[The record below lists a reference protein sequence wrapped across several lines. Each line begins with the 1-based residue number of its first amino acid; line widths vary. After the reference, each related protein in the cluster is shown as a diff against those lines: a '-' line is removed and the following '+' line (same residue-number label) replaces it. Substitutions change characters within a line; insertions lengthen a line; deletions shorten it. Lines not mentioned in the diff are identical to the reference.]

1 MKIQGTKYIW
11 ITGGRNFRANDLKTT
26 EWIGAGQE
34 RGRSIIGPDL
44 PKAMNSQCIVSYKNT
59 VLIIGGRT
67 NSELRT
73 NSVLVYKFR
82 DLNDF
87 RYLVYNM
94 AIRVV
99 KFSNGGYKIRK
110 IFA

>member
-1 MKIQGTKYIW
+1 MW

-26 EWIGAGQE
+26 EWIGAGKE
-34 RGRSIIGPDL
+34 RGRNIAGPDL
-44 PKAMNSQCIVSYKNT
+44 PKAMNSQCMVSYKNI
-59 VLIIGGRT
+59 VLIIGGNTHGRKG
-67 NSELRT
+67 T

-82 DLNDF
+82 DLYDF

-99 KFSNGGYKIRK
+99 KFLNGGYKIRK
-110 IFA
+110 IFAFKGNY

>member
-1 MKIQGTKYIW
+1 MNIQGTEYVW

-34 RGRSIIGPDL
+34 RGRSITGPDL
-44 PKAMNSQCIVSYKNT
+44 PKAMNSQCMVSYKNT
-59 VLIIGGRT
+59 VLIIGGNT
-67 NSELRT
+67 PGRT
-73 NSVLVYKFR
+73 NSVMVYKFR

-94 AIRVV
+94 TIRVV

>member
-1 MKIQGTKYIW
+1 MKIQGTEYIW

-34 RGRSIIGPDL
+34 RGRSIVGPDL
-44 PKAMNSQCIVSYKNT
+44 TEAMNSQCMVSYKNT
-59 VLIIGGRT
+59 VLIIGGNT
-67 NSELRT
+67 PGRT

-87 RYLVYNM
+87 RYSCNNITTTLIQISRLFFWLFLQN
-94 AIRVV
+94 
-99 KFSNGGYKIRK
+99 
-110 IFA
+110 